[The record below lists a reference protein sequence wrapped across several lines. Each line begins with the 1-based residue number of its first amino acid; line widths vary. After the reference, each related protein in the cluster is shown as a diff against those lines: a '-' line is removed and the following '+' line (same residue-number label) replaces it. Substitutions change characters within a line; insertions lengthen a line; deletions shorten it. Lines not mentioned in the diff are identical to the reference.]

1 MFVRRKKVDNHDY
14 IQIVHGYRENGK
26 VKQRTVLSLGRA
38 DDETTMNKI
47 DSLLYSLQKFSQNS
61 AVLSSKNQDIDSEL
75 KIIGPA
81 LIFERLWRNLGI
93 GEAITKEAKEFK
105 FEFNVERAVFVSVL
119 HRLLRTGSDLDCS
132 QWMKKYEIKGVE
144 GLELQ
149 HLYRAIGFLGRRTG
163 KALRDDPSIIP
174 RVKDKIE
181 ESIYT
186 RQLEIFSEFKMVFF
200 DTTSMYFEGA
210 GGKEL
215 GKRGYSK
222 DYRPDLNQ
230 VVVGALLDERGI
242 PICCEVFPGNTADLK
257 TLIPITESLKNRF
270 GFWNFCIVA
279 DRGMIS
285 NPTLEHFQQDNSEMS
300 FILGCR
306 MRKEV
311 IVKNYLQSR
320 EIDWEQEKSIN
331 RAGKERIFY
340 KEVKLKEGQRYIIC
354 YTELQ
359 ARKDAKSREEIID
372 HLLAKGNED
381 LKSLIKNAGY
391 KRYLKASGKR
401 LEIDFDKIKSE
412 AAYDG
417 IWVLQT
423 NTNLSA
429 EEVVL
434 RYKDLWQVE
443 YVFRTMKSTLDTRP
457 IFHQLDERIVGHI
470 FCSFLAL
477 VLKKEL
483 ISLLDKN
490 GYVFTWRQII
500 DDLNSLSYI
509 EVDNGIK
516 KIKIRSNTVGCTSK
530 IFSSVGV
537 AIPESIIM
545 L

>member
-1 MFVRRKKVDNHDY
+1 MFARRKKVDNHDY
-14 IQIVHGYRENGK
+14 IQIVYGYRENGK
-26 VKQRTVLSLGRA
+26 IKQRTVLSLGRA
-38 DDETTMNKI
+38 DDATIYNKI

-61 AVLSSKNQDIDSEL
+61 AVLSTKHQDIDSQL
-75 KIIGPA
+75 KIIGPV
-81 LIFERLWRNLGI
+81 LIFERLWKNLGI
-93 GEAITKEAKEFK
+93 GEAITKEAKKCKFK
-105 FEFNVERAVFVSVL
+105 FNVERAVFVSVL

-132 QWMKKYEIKGVE
+132 QWMKNYEIKGVE

-149 HLYRAIGFLGRRTG
+149 HLYRAIGFLGKKTG
-163 KALRDDPSIIP
+163 KARKDAPSIIP
-174 RVKDKIE
+174 RVKDQIE

-186 RQLEIFSEFKMVFF
+186 RELEIFSEFKMVFF
-200 DTTSMYFEGA
+200 DTTSLYFKGA

-257 TLIPITESLKNRF
+257 TLIPITERVKDRF

-285 NPTLEHFQQDNSEMS
+285 NPTLEHFQQDSSGMS

-306 MRKEV
+306 MRKDV
-311 IVKNYLQSR
+311 LVKNYLQSR
-320 EIDWEQEKSIN
+320 EIDWEQEESIN

-340 KEVKLKEGQRYIIC
+340 KEVKLKEEQRYIIC

-359 ARKDAKSREEIID
+359 ARKDAQTREEIVSQ
-372 HLLAKGNED
+372 LLDREKED
-381 LKSLIKNAGY
+381 LKSLVKNTGY
-391 KRYLKASGKR
+391 KRYLKASGKKV
-401 LEIDFDKIKSE
+401 EIDSDKIQSE

-443 YVFRTMKSTLDTRP
+443 YVFRTMKSAFDTRP
-457 IFHQLDERIVGHI
+457 IFHQLDERIIGHI

-500 DDLNSLSYI
+500 DDLNSLGYM

-516 KIKIRSNTVGCTSK
+516 KFKIRSNAVRCTSK
-530 IFSSVGV
+530 IFSAVGV